1 MILKYINRTFLLL
14 MVFIMPSLLYAQK
27 SDTVIDQI
35 IGIVGNKIIL
45 QSDLEA
51 QYQQY
56 LAQGHY
62 KDESAKCDVLDQL
75 LLTKLL
81 IHYANIDSVTVS
93 DAQVEGE
100 IEKRIAYFTEQ
111 FNGSTEKLEEYYQ
124 KSIPEIK
131 DEFRP
136 LVKEQLLA
144 QTMQQKIIGKASASP
159 ADVKAYF
166 NSIPKDSLPY
176 INSELEYG
184 EIAFKIA
191 VSDEE
196 KNKVKARLEEIRT
209 RLLKGEDFATLA
221 ILYSQDA
228 GSAKNGGELGFV
240 PRGQFV
246 PEFEA
251 IAYKLKKGEISP
263 IIETKFGYHVVQLI
277 DRRGETIN
285 VRHILLKPEV
295 SNKDLLATKAKADSI
310 AFDIRSGK
318 MKFEDAAIQ
327 FSDADD
333 SKNNGGNVVNPATG
347 NTRFEANQ
355 VDAMVFFQLDKLKE
369 GEVSNPALITSR
381 EGTQYYKIFLLKKRT
396 QPHVANLTDD
406 YQRIQQAA
414 LSHKQAKLMDDWIV
428 RKRKSTYV
436 RIDPEYSHCEEIKK
450 WSN

>member
-1 MILKYINRTFLLL
+1 
-14 MVFIMPSLLYAQK
+14 
-27 SDTVIDQI
+27 
-35 IGIVGNKIIL
+35 
-45 QSDLEA
+45 
-51 QYQQY
+51 
-56 LAQGHY
+56 
-62 KDESAKCDVLDQL
+62 
-75 LLTKLL
+75 
-81 IHYANIDSVTVS
+81 
-93 DAQVEGE
+93 
-100 IEKRIAYFTEQ
+100 
-111 FNGSTEKLEEYYQ
+111 
-124 KSIPEIK
+124 
-131 DEFRP
+131 
-136 LVKEQLLA
+136 
-144 QTMQQKIIGKASASP
+144 
-159 ADVKAYF
+159 
-166 NSIPKDSLPY
+166 
-176 INSELEYG
+176 
-184 EIAFKIA
+184 
-191 VSDEE
+191 
-196 KNKVKARLEEIRT
+196 
-209 RLLKGEDFATLA
+209 
-221 ILYSQDA
+221 
-228 GSAKNGGELGFV
+228 
-240 PRGQFV
+240 
-246 PEFEA
+246 
-251 IAYKLKKGEISP
+251 
-263 IIETKFGYHVVQLI
+263 VQLI

-327 FSDADD
+327 YSDAED

-414 LSHKQAKLMDDWIV
+414 LSYKQAKLMDDWIV